1 MTSNTDSSYPPV
13 WLVALATTQTWT
25 YMEVL
30 RLCSGVSYLRLQVVS
45 VLVVKPNLG
54 VVTVGEA
61 VAGDPVLLVSPPPRH
76 NAVDQGG
83 RTQVHLQPLVI

>member
-1 MTSNTDSSYPPV
+1 M

-30 RLCSGVSYLRLQVVS
+30 RLWSGVSYLRLQVVS

-61 VAGDPVLLVSPPPRH
+61 VAGDPVLLVPPTSRH
-76 NAVDQGG
+76 NPVDQRG
-83 RTQVHLQPLVI
+83 RAQVHLQPLVI

>member
-1 MTSNTDSSYPPV
+1 M

-30 RLCSGVSYLRLQVVS
+30 RLWSGVSYLRLQVVS

-61 VAGDPVLLVSPPPRH
+61 VAGHPVLLVPPPPRH
-76 NAVDQGG
+76 DPVHQGG
-83 RTQVHLQPLVI
+83 RAQIHLQPLVV